1 MDQLKEEISSQAIK
15 VKWAQNKL
23 KTELDAHKETKVK
36 LTKTEQKLKEAKEET
51 EQIRRNCQEMIK
63 TYQVRVMQAGFTCD
77 N

>member
-23 KTELDAHKETKVK
+23 KTELDAHKETKAK

-63 TYQVRVMQAGFTCD
+63 TYQVRVTGRIHL
-77 N
+77 